1 MRVVKIFKL
10 VSGDEVI
17 GQINEDEDK
26 FRKTIHR
33 PRKVME
39 IFTDKG
45 PAITFRPFVAASL
58 DPEVITLPAGHVMY
72 MDFPTKTVEEAYMR
86 DVSPIVL
93 SKEA

>member
-1 MRVVKIFKL
+1 MRVVRIFKL

-33 PRKVME
+33 PRVVME

-45 PAITFRPFVAASL
+45 PAITFRPFIRGAL
-58 DPEVITLPAGHVMY
+58 DPEVITLPAGQIMWTT
-72 MDFPTKTVEEAYMR
+72 DPTKTVSDAYYK

-93 SKEA
+93 SQEG

>member
-1 MRVVKIFKL
+1 MRVVRILKL

-33 PRKVME
+33 PRVVME

-45 PAITFRPFVAASL
+45 PAITFRPFIRGAL
-58 DPEVITLPAGHVMY
+58 DPEVITVPAGQVIW
-72 MDFPTKTVEEAYMR
+72 TCEATNTVETAYMK

-93 SKEA
+93 SREG